1 MLRTL
6 TLCLLLVSPLVLSAP
21 HGALDRT
28 QTDSNRFVAAG
39 LPALQPQLSSRPL
52 MQLAQR
58 KSSELR
64 NGKRSK
70 RISSQSG
77 LTLNQAI
84 AIAKARVPGELV
96 SASRK
101 AGGNGQ
107 VVYHVKILTRKGVVR
122 TVRVPANSGQ

>member
-1 MLRTL
+1 
-6 TLCLLLVSPLVLSAP
+6 
-21 HGALDRT
+21 
-28 QTDSNRFVAAG
+28 
-39 LPALQPQLSSRPL
+39 

-58 KSSELR
+58 KSAEMR

-70 RISSQSG
+70 RLSAQSG